1 MEIDETNPYV
11 AWLIAKKLS
20 NNTVYLYWRYY
31 DRFSKYDFSQYG
43 IDQFFSNK
51 KINNSISRAFIKS
64 LLEFLDMSDKFKL
77 PPKPIGKKKKRIIRK
92 LTNNQIKDIR
102 ETAYHEN
109 KILGFL
115 FDFIYYGA
123 LRRSEVSKIMINSL
137 NWGVWADDIDKPCEM
152 IIKLG
157 KGNKDRIVLIPSNVV
172 SNFLEFY
179 MKKANINPT
188 DMREFVSTLSNTSKP
203 IFKKRNGSALNGWKV
218 WKVIKRLSN
227 KAIGI
232 EIRPHEIRHARATY
246 LERSGMS
253 IRSIQHYLGHSTP
266 QITETYL
273 HTTTKQSL
281 KKVKEFM
288 QNEV

>member
-31 DRFSKYDFSQYG
+31 DRFSKYDFSQQG
-43 IDQFFSNK
+43 IDEFFANK

-64 LLEFLDMSDKFKL
+64 LLEFLEMSDRFKL

-92 LTNNQIKDIR
+92 LTGDQIKNIR
-102 ETAYHEN
+102 RVAYDEKN
-109 KILGFL
+109 IFGFL

-137 NWGVWADDIDKPCEM
+137 NWGVWFDDINKPCEM
-152 IIKLG
+152 IIRLG

-179 MKKANINPT
+179 MKKENINPT
-188 DMREFVSTLSNTSKP
+188 DMRGFVSTLSNTSKP
-203 IFKKRNGSALNGWKV
+203 IFMKRDGSALNGWKV
-218 WKVIKRLSN
+218 WKVIKKLSD

-232 EIRPHEIRHARATY
+232 EIRPHEIRHARATH
-246 LERSGMS
+246 LERKGMS